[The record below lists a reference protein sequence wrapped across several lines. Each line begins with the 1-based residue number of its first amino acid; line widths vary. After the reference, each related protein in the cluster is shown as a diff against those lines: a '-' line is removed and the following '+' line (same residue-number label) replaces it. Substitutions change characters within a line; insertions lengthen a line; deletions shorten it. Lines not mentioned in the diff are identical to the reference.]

1 MFLESVFS
9 VSDNSGVLY
18 AKCIGLIGQ
27 KATRLSPG
35 RVLIVMPEKIDF
47 SKKLKKKK
55 YLGVITSLRQ
65 PYRRFSGITMRGF
78 SNNILLIDEKYKFL
92 GTRVYG
98 PICKEMRQ
106 GDGRIYFKKIISY
119 SGKTL

>member
-1 MFLESVFS
+1 MFLETVFS
-9 VSDNSGVLY
+9 VADNSGVLY
-18 AKCIGLIGQ
+18 AKCIGVVGQ
-27 KATRLSPG
+27 KTIFLTPG
-35 RVLIVMPEKIDF
+35 RILIVMPEKIDF

-55 YLGVITSLRQ
+55 YWGVITSLRRQ
-65 PYRRFSGITMRGF
+65 HRRFTGISLRGF
-78 SNNILLIDEKYKFL
+78 SNSILLLDGYKFL

-106 GDGRIYFKKIISY
+106 GDGKIYFKKIISY